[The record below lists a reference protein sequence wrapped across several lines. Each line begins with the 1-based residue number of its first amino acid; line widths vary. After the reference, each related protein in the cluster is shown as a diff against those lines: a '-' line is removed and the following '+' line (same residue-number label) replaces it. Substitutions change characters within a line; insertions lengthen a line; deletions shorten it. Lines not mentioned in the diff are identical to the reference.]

1 MPEDAPL
8 EATGDAPGTVED
20 ESEYDLVV
28 SIWQKA
34 CARTTLHQLEGELAA
49 DRFRILRPLAQ
60 WLEQGSLRFSAPASA
75 PQAPAA
81 PAPGT

>member
-1 MPEDAPL
+1 
-8 EATGDAPGTVED
+8 
-20 ESEYDLVV
+20 VV

-34 CARTTLHQLEGELAA
+34 CTRRTLRQLEGELAA

-60 WLEQGSLRFSAPASA
+60 WLEQGALRFSAPASA